1 MATIATIAAKL
12 HLPPIGMFVLPS
24 VFCTRQKQLLA
35 PHYCPGR
42 RVYKVAYSGGG
53 LASCDL
59 SAPGIGSR
67 LVCSRPR
74 SLMSALGQKQ
84 TSAECVA
91 MSALDLANGAAR
103 RCARPP

>member
-42 RVYKVAYSGGG
+42 RVYKVAYSGRG

-74 SLMSALGQKQ
+74 SLMSALGQER
-84 TSAECVA
+84 TLRHHRS
-91 MSALDLANGAAR
+91 MSAI
-103 RCARPP
+103 PPKADMTDHD